1 MLVCLSVDVT
11 GALALL
17 NSFCFDC
24 VHVLHAPPPFCPS
37 CHLALLWS
45 GVCCLLLLCLG
56 CPPPVCPFLCVF
68 ARGARLVCVLLL
80 SLAPRAR
87 RSVLFCVLL
96 LFLVRVSVFLCCLLS
111 LVVFLVSVL
120 LASPAPRVVYCGG
133 VLVQLTLLCAGASLG
148 VSGCS
153 CDGSVALLSCWVYGL
168 ALFSFR
174 HSVHGNKG
182 FLPCVGFF
190 TLYTMLLVTSG
201 SLVRPYR
208 GIHRDDD
215 PDTS

>member
-1 MLVCLSVDVT
+1 MHSHSLIR
-11 GALALL
+11 
-17 NSFCFDC
+17 FCFGYL
-24 VHVLHAPPPFCPS
+24 HVLHAPPPICPF
-37 CHLALLWS
+37 CHLFCRVDVALPS
-45 GVCCLLLLCLG
+45 FVFFVCLCAWCLVG
-56 CPPPVCPFLCVF
+56 FVSSCV
-68 ARGARLVCVLLL
+68 V
-80 SLAPRAR
+80 LAPRAR
-87 RSVLFCVLL
+87 RPFLFCVLL
-96 LFLVRVSVFLCCLLS
+96 SFLVRVSGFPCCLLS
-111 LVVFLVSVL
+111 LVVSCLLSSCLPCPAVSL
-120 LASPAPRVVYCGG
+120 CC
-133 VLVQLTLLCAGASLG
+133 VLVQLTL
-148 VSGCS
+148 
-153 CDGSVALLSCWVYGL
+153 SCWVYGP

>member
-1 MLVCLSVDVT
+1 MCCTPLPLSVPFVT
-11 GALALL
+11 SPYFGLAFVV
-17 NSFCFDC
+17 SFCC
-24 VHVLHAPPPFCPS
+24 VGAVLLPF
-37 CHLALLWS
+37 
-45 GVCCLLLLCLG
+45 VF
-56 CPPPVCPFLCVF
+56 FLCVF
-68 ARGARLVCVLLL
+68 ARGARWDLRF
-80 SLAPRAR
+80 LAFSGSAGSPSF
-87 RSVLFCVLL
+87 SVLCAP
-96 LFLVRVSVFLCCLLS
+96 LVSGAGFG
-111 LVVFLVSVL
+111 VSVL
-120 LASPAPRVVYCGG
+120 PALPCCVSCLCSSRLPCPAGSLLC

-153 CDGSVALLSCWVYGL
+153 CDGSVALRSCWVYGL

>member
-1 MLVCLSVDVT
+1 M
-11 GALALL
+11 
-17 NSFCFDC
+17 
-24 VHVLHAPPPFCPS
+24 
-37 CHLALLWS
+37 
-45 GVCCLLLLCLG
+45 
-56 CPPPVCPFLCVF
+56 CVF
-68 ARGARLVCVLLL
+68 ARGAWWDVCLLVFC
-80 SLAPRAR
+80 LAPRAR
-87 RSVLFCVLL
+87 RASLFCVLL
-96 LFLVRVSVFLCCLLS
+96 SCLVRVSGFPCCLLS
-111 LVVFLVSVL
+111 LVVSCLLSSCLPCPAVSL
-120 LASPAPRVVYCGG
+120 CC